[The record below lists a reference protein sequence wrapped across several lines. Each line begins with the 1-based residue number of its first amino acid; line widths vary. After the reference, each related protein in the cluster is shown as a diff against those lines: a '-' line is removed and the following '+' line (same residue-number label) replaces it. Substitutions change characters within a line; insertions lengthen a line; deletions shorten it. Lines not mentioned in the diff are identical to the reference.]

1 MLRAKFSDLKNSDF
15 FTFFNLREINSIKI
29 ANSTEIK
36 EFKPGGFQ
44 DHIDLKFEIAYKNDE
59 IKSATLLLDRDWIGN
74 IESIN
79 FFGTDITKSFIVAV
93 TPPDEQK
100 SVEELAHYLF
110 NLKGLKDVVI
120 PCGAFVFKFEESTPK
135 IKIILDVYKN
145 VSVSNEFKLKNSK
158 FIFKNVK
165 ESNKQRLLI
174 KWYEM

>member
-1 MLRAKFSDLKNSDF
+1 MKFTDLKNSDF

-44 DHIDLKFEIAYKNDE
+44 DRIDLKFEIANNNDE

-79 FFGTDITKSFIVAV
+79 SFGTDITKSFIIAV
-93 TPPDEQK
+93 TPPGEQK

-120 PCGAFVFKFEESTPK
+120 PCGDFVFKFEESNPK
-135 IKIILDVYKN
+135 IKIILDVYRN
-145 VSVSNEFKLKNSK
+145 LSDSNEFILNNSK
-158 FIFKNVK
+158 FIFKNVN
-165 ESNKQRLLI
+165 ENNKQRLLI
-174 KWYEM
+174 KWYEL